1 MRQSSFWTWFWVL
14 LGALYFALPIYG
26 TLDFSLR
33 AVRGELSLVAYQRVF
48 EDPRFFTS
56 FAFSARMALITIAAS
71 LILVVPT
78 AYWVHLRLPRWRP
91 VIEFFTLLPFVTPAV
106 VLVFGLIRTYGRPPF
121 VLTQSQWGTDLLL
134 VAGYMVLTLPFM
146 YRAVDNGLRT
156 LDVRA
161 LTEAAQSMGANW
173 ATIIMRVIFPNLRSA
188 MISGALIAFATVVGE
203 LVLAAFL
210 ARPAL
215 GVYMVSVGANRAYE
229 PAALAMM
236 SYALTWGAL
245 GLINLIGGN
254 AQTQTA
260 TIK

>member
-1 MRQSSFWTWFWVL
+1 MQRPSFWTWFWVI
-14 LGALYFALPIYG
+14 LGGLYFALPIYG

-33 AVRGELSLVAYQRVF
+33 AIKGQLSLVAYQRVF
-48 EDPRFFTS
+48 DDSQFLPA
-56 FAFSARMALITIAAS
+56 FAFSAQMALITIGVS
-71 LILVVPT
+71 LLLIVPT

-121 VLTQSQWGTDLLL
+121 VLTQTQLGTDFLL
-134 VAGYMVLTLPFM
+134 VAGYMVLIMPFM
-146 YRAVDNGLRT
+146 YRAIDNGLRT

-161 LTEAAQSMGANW
+161 LTEAAQSLGASW
-173 ATIIMRVIFPNLRSA
+173 TTIIFQVIFPNLRGA
-188 MISGALIAFATVVGE
+188 IISGALIAFATVVGE
-203 LVLAAFL
+203 LVLASFL

-215 GVYMVSVGANRAYE
+215 GVYMVRIGANKAYE

-236 SYALTWGAL
+236 SYALTWAAL
-245 GLINLIGGN
+245 AAINLIGGN
-254 AQTQTA
+254 AQSQTA